1 MRMRRIKNHDE
12 RKEACLARMLYV
24 AKTDEDYREIVKH
37 KELLDYKAI
46 FGNDN
51 PVEMEIGCGKGKF
64 VLELAKRNPDV
75 NYIAVEVNSNVI
87 IEACEAIIEENVPNV
102 YFMRC
107 GAELLEKYIVPGS
120 IRRIYLNHSCP
131 FPKNRYE
138 NRRLTNLKFMPIY
151 SYCLVANGEIHQK
164 TDNMHFFEY
173 SIEQFSAYG
182 VKLKNI
188 SLDLHHSDFEGNII
202 TEYEEKFLR
211 KNMPIYRLE
220 AVFNHNT

>member
-1 MRMRRIKNHDE
+1 MRMRRIRNHDE
-12 RKEACLARMLYV
+12 RKQACLARMLYV
-24 AKTDEDYREIVKH
+24 EKTDEDYREIVKN
-37 KELLDYKAI
+37 KEYLDYFQI

-51 PVEMEIGCGKGKF
+51 PVIMEIGCGKGRF
-64 VLELAKRNPDV
+64 VLEMAKRYPAYNFL
-75 NYIAVEVNSNVI
+75 AVEVNSNVI
-87 IEACEAIIEENVPNV
+87 IEACEAVMEENIDNV

-107 GAELLEKYIVPGS
+107 GAELLEKYIPAGS
-120 IRRIYLNHSCP
+120 IMRIYLNHSCP

-151 SYCLVANGEIHQK
+151 SHCLCANGEIHQK

-182 VKLKNI
+182 AQLKNI
-188 SLDLHHSDFEGNII
+188 SLDLHNSDFEGNIV
-202 TEYEEKFLR
+202 TEYEAKFIS

-220 AVFNHNT
+220 AVFNQST